1 MTAPVARGGRVDRKR
16 FAAGRASDTEAPPM
30 PFIDADGTIDTNAVY
45 AEAVP
50 LAKLVGLVVAVALIP
65 FGIAFA
71 LGPPSIFGIALMLAG
86 QFVLAVGGG
95 VVLIYVVARGTRLSG
110 RTGPR

>member
-1 MTAPVARGGRVDRKR
+1 
-16 FAAGRASDTEAPPM
+16 M

-50 LAKLVGLVVAVALIP
+50 LAKLVGLVVVVALVP

-71 LGPPSIFGIALMLAG
+71 LDPFGPLGIALTLAG

-95 VVLIYVVARGTRLSG
+95 VVLVYVVARGVRLSG
-110 RTGPR
+110 RDA